1 MANESQWLPD
11 APVVEVGGQRQW
23 VLAWWTQLL
32 YALLFGSVVAVA
44 VVGNALVV
52 WAVLA
57 HRSMRTT
64 TNCFL
69 VNLSLADAMTATF
82 NAVFNLVYMLESHWA
97 FGLPYCVF
105 SNFLANLTLAS
116 SSFTI
121 TAMSVD
127 RYFAIVRPLCG
138 RPRRRRSVVTLCA
151 VWSGSALLSL
161 PTLLYSRTRSYRY
174 GDHSV
179 RTVCLLVWPDGRLHG
194 SFADYVYN
202 ILFLVLTYAVPVAT
216 MVVTYSRMS
225 WVLWGSRCIGEF
237 TEHQQLALRNK
248 QKVVKMLMTVVILFT
263 VSWLPYHAYF
273 IYLFHHPGAAYADC
287 IQHVY
292 LAMYWLAMAH
302 TTYNPIVYY
311 CMNQR
316 FKRYFRRFLCF
327 CVRSLEPGDE
337 RQYSLA
343 HSRCSVASRTRSLQ
357 QGTKT
362 KSGDATTVNHVRICR
377 SVPLSIPTTECTS
390 VHM

>member
-1 MANESQWLPD
+1 MSNESQWLPD
-11 APVVEVGGQRQW
+11 APVVEVGGERKW

-32 YALLFGSVVAVA
+32 YALLFGSVVVVA
-44 VVGNALVV
+44 VLGNALVV

-82 NAVFNLVYMLESHWA
+82 NVVFNLVYMLESHWA
-97 FGLPYCVF
+97 FGQPYCVF

-116 SSFTI
+116 SAFTI

-127 RYFAIVRPLCG
+127 RYFAIVQPLCG
-138 RPRRRRSVVTLCA
+138 RPRRRRAVVTLCA

-194 SFADYVYN
+194 SLADYVYN
-202 ILFLVLTYAVPVAT
+202 ILFLALTYGVPVST

-237 TEHQQLALRNK
+237 TEHQQIALRNK
-248 QKVVKMLMTVVILFT
+248 QKVVKMLLIVVILFT

-273 IYLFHHPGAAYADC
+273 IYLFHHPAAAYADC

-292 LAMYWLAMAH
+292 LAMYLLAMAH
-302 TTYNPIVYY
+302 TAYNPIVYY

-316 FKRYFRRFLCF
+316 FKRYFRRFLCCF
-327 CVRSLEPGDE
+327 VRSLEPGDE
-337 RQYSLA
+337 RQHSLA
-343 HSRCSVASRTRSLQ
+343 HSRCSVASRTRSLHLNSMKKA
-357 QGTKT
+357 G
-362 KSGDATTVNHVRICR
+362 GVNIVNHVRISR
-377 SVPLSIPTTECTS
+377 SLPLSSTTTEPTDI
-390 VHM
+390 HM

>member
-1 MANESQWLPD
+1 MTNESQWLSE

-44 VVGNALVV
+44 VLGNAVVV

-82 NAVFNLVYMLESHWA
+82 NVVFNLVYMLESHWA

-116 SSFTI
+116 SSFTV
-121 TAMSVD
+121 TAMSVH
-127 RYFAIVRPLCG
+127 R
-138 RPRRRRSVVTLCA
+138 
-151 VWSGSALLSL
+151 
-161 PTLLYSRTRSYRY
+161 
-174 GDHSV
+174 
-179 RTVCLLVWPDGRLHG
+179 
-194 SFADYVYN
+194 YN
-202 ILFLVLTYAVPVAT
+202 IVFLVLTYAVPVAT

-237 TEHQQLALRNK
+237 TEHQQLALHNK

-337 RQYSLA
+337 RQHSLA
-343 HSRCSVASRTRSLQ
+343 HSRCSVASRTRSLRP
-357 QGTKT
+357 GPMT
-362 KSGDATTVNHVRICR
+362 KSGDVTTVNHVRICR
-377 SVPLSIPTTECTS
+377 SVPLSTPTTEYTG